1 MYITA
6 SDTKITENNIR
17 SWIEQFEADL
27 QQHRVKL
34 EKYYRGKDKLNKVQ
48 TELDKST
55 NRTINEIHVNYAK
68 MIVNN
73 ACGYFMGK
81 PVTYAF
87 KDASFE
93 KMVREV
99 LWRNDEQAENMR
111 LAKAASKFGVSYEL
125 MALDRQKRIY
135 LKDLSPLNT
144 FFVVDGSVLEEKIC
158 AVTYWTRKMSNN
170 QDKTFGYAYGVD
182 WIYPFSGT
190 NETISFDEPEIN
202 PFKPCI
208 PVFEYWNNDE
218 GTGDY
223 ENVTELLSAYSKLI
237 SSNFD
242 DIDSIANALLAFINA
257 QLNKEDAKEFKKSRI
272 VQILGENADVKYLEK
287 HLDKEFVSYLREAI
301 RDDIFSITHIPDLTD
316 KNFSGVQS
324 GEALSYKLIGFEDL
338 RLIKQDFFE
347 KGLYQRL
354 TCLKNYKNLGNEVV
368 EIPEGEIDITFYANL
383 PSNIEKDKQIADLY
397 NAGVISLRTAL
408 ENLEIVDDPDEEE
421 KRIKAEQPDVEDI
434 NDMEHNHNDEE
445 EENS

>member
-6 SDTKITENNIR
+6 VNTEINENNIH
-17 SWIEQFEADL
+17 SWINQFESGL
-27 QQHRVKL
+27 QQRLLKL
-34 EKYYRGKDKLNKVQ
+34 DSYYKAKDNLNKVQ

-87 KDASFE
+87 KDKGFE
-93 KMVREV
+93 TVAREIF
-99 LWRNDEQAENMR
+99 WRNDEQAENMR
-111 LAKAASKFGVSYEL
+111 LAKAASRFGVAYEL
-125 MALDRQKRIY
+125 MALDKQKRIY
-135 LKDLSPLNT
+135 IKEISPLNT
-144 FFVVDGSVLEEKIC
+144 FFVVEETVLEDKIC
-158 AVTYWTRKMSNN
+158 AVIYWKRLLSDNSE
-170 QDKTFGYAYGVD
+170 KTFGYAYSKD
-182 WIYPFSGT
+182 SIIPFEGT
-190 NETISFDEPEIN
+190 NETIVFGEPEVN
-202 PFKPCI
+202 PFKPYI

-218 GTGDY
+218 CTGDY
-223 ENVTELLSAYSKLI
+223 ENVTDLLSAYSKLI
-237 SSNFD
+237 STNFD
-242 DIDSIANALLAFINA
+242 DIDGIANALLALINA
-257 QLNKEDAKEFKKSRI
+257 GLNKEDAKEFKKSRI
-272 VQILGENADVKYLEK
+272 VQILGENADIKYLEK
-287 HLDKEFVSYLREAI
+287 HLDKEFVQYLREAI

-354 TCLKNYKNLGNEVV
+354 TCLKNYKNLTDIEK
-368 EIPEGEIDITFYANL
+368 EIPEGEVDITFYANL

-408 ENLEIVDDPDEEE
+408 ENLEIVDDPNEEE
-421 KRIKAEQPDVEDI
+421 KRIKTEQPDVEDV
-434 NDMEHNHNDEE
+434 NDTENLDDEE
-445 EENS
+445 DDK